1 MIALESARLSYGF
14 NTECKPTHRYTH
26 THTHIT
32 AAIRE
37 AIDAAVQA
45 APGATSKRKRVEVKI
60 D

>member
-1 MIALESARLSYGF
+1 MRSRARDFLTGSIQNVNPRTG
-14 NTECKPTHRYTH
+14 TH